1 MSEQTTNIY
10 LNGQFM
16 PLAEATIPVL
26 DRGFLFGDS
35 VYEVIPAYGGNLFRL
50 EQHLQRL
57 EGSLEAIR
65 MRNPLPFKQWRNIM
79 EQLLEQRPNQD
90 QSIYLQVTRGATT
103 GRDHAIPEGLE
114 PTVFIMA
121 SPIPE
126 VDPKLATEG
135 IKAVSLDDIR
145 WHRCNIKATALLANV
160 LLKQRAAD
168 EQADEAI
175 LIRNGRATEGSASN
189 LFMIR
194 DNLLITPPKSRFLL
208 PGITRDL
215 VLELARDNGI
225 NSEEREIDTTELE
238 SADEIWLTSST
249 KEIMPVT
256 SLDGRAVGSGRP
268 GPLFHQLSRLY
279 SAMKERAGQE

>member
-1 MSEQTTNIY
+1 MSEQPINIY
-10 LNGQFM
+10 LNGQFL
-16 PLAEATIPVL
+16 PLAKARISVL

-35 VYEVIPAYGGNLFRL
+35 VYEVIPAYSGNLFLL

-57 EGSLEAIR
+57 EDSLQAVR
-65 MRNPLPFKQWRNIM
+65 MENPLPFERWRSVM
-79 EQLLEQRPNQD
+79 EQLLEQRPNID

-103 GRDHAIPEGLE
+103 DRNHAIPEGLE

-121 SPIPE
+121 SPIPA
-126 VDPKLATEG
+126 VDPKQATEG
-135 IKAVSLDDIR
+135 IKAVSLEDIR

-160 LLKQRAAD
+160 LLKQQAAD

-175 LIRNGRATEGSASN
+175 LIRNGKATEGSASN
-189 LFMIR
+189 LFMVTG
-194 DNLLITPPKSRFLL
+194 NLLTTPPKSRFLL

-215 VLELARDNGI
+215 VLELARDNDI
-225 NSEEREIDTTELE
+225 DTEEREIDAEELE

-256 SLDGRAVGSGRP
+256 NLNGQPVGSGRP
-268 GPLFHQLSRLY
+268 GPLFQQLSRLY
-279 SAMKERAGQE
+279 SAMKEQAGHE

>member
-1 MSEQTTNIY
+1 MMEQPLNIY
-10 LNGQFM
+10 LNGQFI
-16 PLAEATIPVL
+16 PLADASISVL

-35 VYEVIPAYGGNLFRL
+35 VYEVIPAYSGKLFRL

-57 EGSLEAIR
+57 EGSLEAVR
-65 MRNPLPFKQWRNIM
+65 MKNPLRLKQWRSIM
-79 EQLLEQRPNQD
+79 ERLLEQRPHQD
-90 QSIYLQVTRGATT
+90 QSIYLQVTRGATA

-114 PTVFIMA
+114 PTVFVMA
-121 SPIPE
+121 SPIPA

-145 WHRCNIKATALLANV
+145 WHRCNIKATTLLANV
-160 LLKQRAAD
+160 LLKQQATDA
-168 EQADEAI
+168 QADEAI
-175 LIRNGRATEGSASN
+175 LIRNGKATEGSASN
-189 LFMIR
+189 LFIVF

-225 NSEEREIDTTELE
+225 NSEEREIDAAELE
-238 SADEIWLTSST
+238 SAEEIWLTSST
-249 KEIMPVT
+249 KEIMPIT
-256 SLDGRAVGSGRP
+256 NLDGQAVGSGRP
-268 GPLFHQLSRLY
+268 GPLFHQLSQLY

>member
-1 MSEQTTNIY
+1 MNEPTINIY

-16 PLAEATIPVL
+16 PLAEARIPVL

-35 VYEVIPAYGGNLFRL
+35 VYEVIPAYSGNLFRL

-57 EGSLEAIR
+57 EGSLEAVR
-65 MRNPLPFKQWRNIM
+65 MKNPLPFDQWRSIM
-79 EQLLEQRPNQD
+79 ERLLEQRPNTD
-90 QSIYLQVTRGATT
+90 QSIYLQVTRGATG

-121 SPIPE
+121 SPIPA
-126 VDPKLATEG
+126 VDPKLASDG

-160 LLKQRAAD
+160 LLKQQAAD

-175 LIRNGRATEGSASN
+175 LIRNGKATEGSASN
-189 LFMIR
+189 LFVVSN
-194 DNLLITPPKSRFLL
+194 NLLITPPKSRFLL

-215 VLELARDNGI
+215 VLELARDHGI
-225 NSEEREIDTTELE
+225 DSEEREINADELE

-256 SLDGRAVGSGRP
+256 SLNGKPVGGGKP
-268 GPLFHQLSRLY
+268 GPLFYQLSRLY
-279 SAMKERAGQE
+279 SEMKEQAGRE

>member
-1 MSEQTTNIY
+1 MSEQSINIY

-16 PLAEATIPVL
+16 PLAEARIPVL

-35 VYEVIPAYGGNLFRL
+35 VYEVIPAYSGNLFRL

-57 EGSLEAIR
+57 EGSLQAVR
-65 MRNPLPFKQWRNIM
+65 LGNPLSFEQWRSIM
-79 EQLLEQRPNQD
+79 ERLLEQRPNTD
-90 QSIYLQVTRGATT
+90 QSIYLQITRGASA
-103 GRDHAIPEGLE
+103 GRDHAIPQEIE
-114 PTVFIMA
+114 PTVFVMA
-121 SPIPE
+121 SPIPA
-126 VDPKLATEG
+126 VDSKLATEG
-135 IKAVSLDDIR
+135 IKAVSLEDIR
-145 WHRCNIKATALLANV
+145 WRRCDIKATALLANV
-160 LLKQRAAD
+160 LLKQQAAD
-168 EQADEAI
+168 EDADEAI
-175 LIRNGRATEGSASN
+175 LIRNGKATEGSASN
-189 LFMIR
+189 LFVVL

-225 NSEEREIDTTELE
+225 NSEERDIDAEELE

-256 SLDGRAVGSGRP
+256 TLNRQPVGSGRP

-279 SAMKERAGQE
+279 SAMKKQAV

>member
-1 MSEQTTNIY
+1 MIEQTFNIY
-10 LNGQFM
+10 LNGQFI
-16 PLAEATIPVL
+16 PLADASISVL

-35 VYEVIPAYGGNLFRL
+35 VYEVIPAYSGKLFRL

-57 EGSLEAIR
+57 EGSLEAVR
-65 MRNPLPFKQWRNIM
+65 MKNPLRLKQWRSIM
-79 EQLLEQRPNQD
+79 ERLLEQRPHQD
-90 QSIYLQVTRGATT
+90 QSIYLQVTRGATA

-114 PTVFIMA
+114 PTVFVMA
-121 SPIPE
+121 SPIPA

-145 WHRCNIKATALLANV
+145 WHRCNIKATTLLANV
-160 LLKQRAAD
+160 LLKQQATD
-168 EQADEAI
+168 EQANEAI
-175 LIRNGRATEGSASN
+175 LIRDGRATEGSASN
-189 LFMIR
+189 LFIVF

-225 NSEEREIDTTELE
+225 NSEEREIDAAELE
-238 SADEIWLTSST
+238 SAEEIWLTSST
-249 KEIMPVT
+249 KEIMPIT
-256 SLDGRAVGSGRP
+256 NLDGQAVGSGRP
-268 GPLFHQLSRLY
+268 GPLFHQLSQLY